1 MDLETDP
8 LLQGWQEP
16 YRSRA
21 KKNGAYF
28 LSVFTLRLR
37 RTEPS
42 SAGGAS
48 LARWEHMGVTFCE
61 NVTSKKQEQRS
72 REKHLLYLIWLTRCG
87 ERIQRRPFFFFP
99 SFYFE
104 RSTAKEGSHRGEP
117 RLLTDVWLLADGRF
131 DNKTIASEVT
141 KAVPNNEGLTDEQW
155 DFSLY
160 FWSFCASLKNLL
172 ILMVSVSMV
181 WPGLLAALILIVYCI
196 NLRKKNYSSDFD
208 DDNRVFP
215 LLPSRGVNRFS
226 LLFFWWCFYFT
237 CFFSCYIFI
246 MSTLPHF
253 LLYSHIAIFYYF
265 LCHDS
270 VVQ

>member
-1 MDLETDP
+1 MTGALQVESQKKRSLFSVGFHAEAAP
-8 LLQGWQEP
+8 NWALLGRRGLAGALRTHGGHILWECDF
-16 YRSRA
+16 
-21 KKNGAYF
+21 KK
-28 LSVFTLRLR
+28 T
-37 RTEPS
+37 RT
-42 SAGGAS
+42 A
-48 LARWEHMGVTFCE
+48 
-61 NVTSKKQEQRS
+61 
-72 REKHLLYLIWLTRCG
+72 
-87 ERIQRRPFFFFP
+87 IQRETFVPNLTHTVRRENSKTAFFFFS

-104 RSTAKEGSHRGEP
+104 RSMAKEGSHRGEP
-117 RLLTDVWLLADGRF
+117 RLLTDVWLLADGRS

-196 NLRKKNYSSDFD
+196 NMRKKNYSSDFD

-237 CFFSCYIFI
+237 CFFHAIFLSCPHFPISCYI
-246 MSTLPHF
+246 
-253 LLYSHIAIFYYF
+253 AI
-265 LCHDS
+265 
-270 VVQ
+270 